1 MRAKG
6 CDAKKI
12 TTGIFLNIKIY
23 IADIHISSTLSTFC
37 IVYMRG
43 VQKKVAKDDWREE
56 VE

>member
-23 IADIHISSTLSTFC
+23 IVDIYISSTLSTFC
-37 IVYMRG
+37 IVYMRE
-43 VQKKVAKDDWREE
+43 KKLRAKDERREE